1 MLEIL
6 IGRSQNGAE
15 GRDKVGLGSIR
26 RPVIGLALG
35 GGAARGFAHIGI
47 VRTLI
52 AHGIVPNVVV
62 GTSIGAVVGGAYAA
76 GHLDTLEEWARSLQ
90 PRNILGYL
98 DIRLNGSGLIGG
110 DKLAAQLEAAIGP
123 TLIEDLPLKF
133 ATVATE
139 VRTGHEIWLTHGR
152 MVEAMRASYALPGIF
167 SPVLVGDRWLV
178 DGAMVNP
185 VPVSAA
191 RALGAEIVIAANL
204 SSDVFTHSTTIYSH
218 GAPPVAPEVVAEPPP
233 PPKRGFGKLF
243 SAERTMKREFF
254 GGGGRPGI
262 SSVMVDAF
270 NIMQDRITR
279 ARLAGDPPDLLIS
292 PRVGQIGWFDF
303 HRASDLIAF
312 GARAAERAIDSIQE
326 AIHILAPAGRPGPE
340 ADSKPGPVA
349 DAEAVNRLAPPRSGG
364 LDVVAQRFLLHLVFA
379 DPPLDD
385 VADRDQAD
393 NPFVLDHRQ
402 MPEFAQRHHFHDRG
416 DRIGRPATD
425 DLARHHRA
433 DRLVE
438 HASAAIAEHA
448 DDVALRQDAFD
459 AAFAHHQYGADFP
472 LPQNLDRSRKL
483 CARLDA
489 LDVMSFGIEDC
500 TYRHCRLPEADR
512 ALERARSLF
521 P

>member
-1 MLEIL
+1 MLDNL
-6 IGRSQNGAE
+6 RWGQKNGSE
-15 GRDKVGLGSIR
+15 DSDKVGLGTIR

-47 VRTLI
+47 VKTLI

-76 GHLDTLEEWARSLQ
+76 GHLDTLEEWARHLQ
-90 PRNILGYL
+90 PRSVLGYL

-110 DKLAAQLEAAIGP
+110 EKLATQLEAAIGQ

-178 DGAMVNP
+178 DGALVNP

-191 RALGAEIVIAANL
+191 RALGAEIVIAANV
-204 SSDVFTHSTTIYSH
+204 SSDIFTHSTTIYSH
-218 GAPPVAPEVVAEPPP
+218 GASAAPMRIAVEPVPPR
-233 PPKRGFGKLF
+233 RGLGKFF
-243 SAERTMKREFF
+243 SPERTVKREFF

-303 HRASDLIAF
+303 HRADDLI
-312 GARAAERAIDSIQE
+312 GHGVRAAERAIISIQE
-326 AIHILAPAGRPGPE
+326 AIHVLAPGS
-340 ADSKPGPVA
+340 DV
-349 DAEAVNRLAPPRSGG
+349 DASVNKAP
-364 LDVVAQRFLLHLVFA
+364 
-379 DPPLDD
+379 
-385 VADRDQAD
+385 
-393 NPFVLDHRQ
+393 
-402 MPEFAQRHHFHDRG
+402 
-416 DRIGRPATD
+416 
-425 DLARHHRA
+425 
-433 DRLVE
+433 
-438 HASAAIAEHA
+438 
-448 DDVALRQDAFD
+448 
-459 AAFAHHQYGADFP
+459 
-472 LPQNLDRSRKL
+472 
-483 CARLDA
+483 
-489 LDVMSFGIEDC
+489 
-500 TYRHCRLPEADR
+500 
-512 ALERARSLF
+512 
-521 P
+521 

>member
-1 MLEIL
+1 VLDNL
-6 IGRSQNGAE
+6 RWGPKNGSE
-15 GRDKVGLGSIR
+15 DRDKVGLGSIR

-47 VRTLI
+47 VKTLI

-76 GHLDTLEEWARSLQ
+76 GHLDTLEEWARGLQ
-90 PRNILGYL
+90 PRSVLGYL

-110 DKLAAQLEAAIGP
+110 EKLATQLEAAIGP

-167 SPVLVGDRWLV
+167 APVLVGDRWLV
-178 DGAMVNP
+178 DGALVNP

-204 SSDVFTHSTTIYSH
+204 SSDIFTHSTTIYSH
-218 GAPPVAPEVVAEPPP
+218 GASAVPQPIPVEPAPPR
-233 PPKRGFGKLF
+233 RGLGKFF
-243 SAERTMKREFF
+243 SPERTVKREFF

-303 HRASDLIAF
+303 HRADDLIAH
-312 GARAAERAIDSIQE
+312 GARAAERAIVSIQE
-326 AIHILAPAGRPGPE
+326 AIH
-340 ADSKPGPVA
+340 V
-349 DAEAVNRLAPPRSGG
+349 LAPPS
-364 LDVVAQRFLLHLVFA
+364 
-379 DPPLDD
+379 
-385 VADRDQAD
+385 
-393 NPFVLDHRQ
+393 
-402 MPEFAQRHHFHDRG
+402 E
-416 DRIGRPATD
+416 
-425 DLARHHRA
+425 
-433 DRLVE
+433 
-438 HASAAIAEHA
+438 
-448 DDVALRQDAFD
+448 
-459 AAFAHHQYGADFP
+459 
-472 LPQNLDRSRKL
+472 
-483 CARLDA
+483 
-489 LDVMSFGIEDC
+489 
-500 TYRHCRLPEADR
+500 
-512 ALERARSLF
+512 
-521 P
+521 

>member
-1 MLEIL
+1 VLEIL
-6 IGRSQNGAE
+6 IGRSQNGSD
-15 GRDKVGLGSIR
+15 GRDKVGLGAIR

-47 VRTLI
+47 LRTLM

-62 GTSIGAVVGGAYAA
+62 GTSIGGVVGGAYAA

-110 DKLAAQLEAAIGP
+110 DKLAAQLETAIGP
-123 TLIEDLPLKF
+123 ILIEELPLKF

-152 MVEAMRASYALPGIF
+152 MVDAMRASYALPGIF

-178 DGAMVNP
+178 DGALVNP

-204 SSDVFTHSTTIYSH
+204 SSDIFTHSTTIYSH
-218 GAPPVAPEVVAEPPP
+218 GAPADAPEVVIEPA
-233 PPKRGFGKLF
+233 PPKRRFGKFF

-303 HRASDLIAF
+303 HRADDLIGY

-326 AIHILAPAGRPGPE
+326 AIHVLAPGAGK
-340 ADSKPGPVA
+340 AT
-349 DAEAVNRLAPPRSGG
+349 
-364 LDVVAQRFLLHLVFA
+364 
-379 DPPLDD
+379 
-385 VADRDQAD
+385 
-393 NPFVLDHRQ
+393 
-402 MPEFAQRHHFHDRG
+402 
-416 DRIGRPATD
+416 ATD
-425 DLARHHRA
+425 DK
-433 DRLVE
+433 
-438 HASAAIAEHA
+438 
-448 DDVALRQDAFD
+448 
-459 AAFAHHQYGADFP
+459 P
-472 LPQNLDRSRKL
+472 
-483 CARLDA
+483 
-489 LDVMSFGIEDC
+489 
-500 TYRHCRLPEADR
+500 
-512 ALERARSLF
+512 
-521 P
+521 